1 MSEQNN
7 TQGKAT
13 ENEAGELHGLVCRM
27 LLKMLKHADQGTLV
41 ERDKDGELVY
51 IMPPPALL
59 AQAIKFLKDN
69 GIDRPA
75 MPMKREDTLSKK
87 MPDMDELE
95 RGNVVSIR
103 R

>member
-41 ERDKDGELVY
+41 ERDKDGEMVY

-69 GIDRPA
+69 GIDRPLTTGQ
-75 MPMKREDTLSKK
+75 RVDTLKDK
-87 MPDMDELE
+87 MPDFDELE
-95 RGNVVSIR
+95 SGKVVSIR